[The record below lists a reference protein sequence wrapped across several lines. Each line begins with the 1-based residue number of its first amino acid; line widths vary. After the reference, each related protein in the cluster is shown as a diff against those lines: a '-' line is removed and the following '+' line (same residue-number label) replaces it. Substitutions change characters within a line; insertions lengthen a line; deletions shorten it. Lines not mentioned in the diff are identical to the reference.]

1 MEGEATRAPRA
12 VEIAPG
18 IWQVGGPQLTAP
30 EDAAIYLIDGGTGA
44 AIVDAGCGAGLDWLI
59 ANVNSTGVP
68 TERIDTLL
76 LTHCH
81 FDHAGGARA
90 LRDRL
95 GLTVVAHE
103 LDAPYIEAGDI
114 AVTAATWYGARLEP
128 CEIDRWL
135 SGSETVIEV
144 GERTLTALHIPGHS
158 PGSVAYVMDTDGQKI
173 VFAQDV
179 HGPLHPSLKSNWV
192 DYRASLERMMELEAD
207 VLCEGHYGIFRGRD
221 EIDPFIRSFLVRV

>member
-1 MEGEATRAPRA
+1 MQGEALLAPRV

-18 IWQVGGPQLTAP
+18 VWQVGGPQLTAP
-30 EDAAIYLIDGGTGA
+30 EDVAIYLIDGGTGA
-44 AIVDAGCGAGLDWLI
+44 AIVDAGCGSGLDRLCGNI
-59 ANVNSTGVP
+59 EEAGVP
-68 TERIDTLL
+68 LDRVDTLL

-81 FDHAGGARA
+81 FDHTGGARS
-90 LRDRL
+90 LSDRL

-135 SGSETVIEV
+135 SGAETDVEI
-144 GERTLTALHIPGHS
+144 GGRTITALHIPGHS
-158 PGSVAYVMDTDGQKI
+158 PGSVAYVMDADGQRI

-179 HGPLHPSLKSNWV
+179 HGPLHPSLKSNWA
-192 DYRASLERMMELEAD
+192 DYRASLERLMALESD

-221 EIDPFIRSFLVRV
+221 EIDPFIRSFLVRA